1 MKNLINLT
9 TAFVLLF
16 VTVLATAQNNNG
28 KMDTLSY
35 SVGILVGSNLAS
47 QGIKD
52 VEVTDLAIGLSD
64 AMNGGNLRISME
76 EANQVLQAYVES
88 QQSKLMAEAVGEGA
102 AFLEANAKREGVI
115 TTASGL
121 QYEVLKKGE
130 GPKPGLKDKVTTHYH
145 GTLLDGSVFDSSY
158 DRGQPASFPVSGVIA
173 GWTEALQ
180 MMPVGSKWRLYVP
193 YDLAYGE
200 RGAGGKIKPYATL
213 IFDVELLSID

>member
-1 MKNLINLT
+1 MNNLFNLT
-9 TAFVLLF
+9 TAIVMLLF
-16 VTVLATAQNNNG
+16 SSMTFAQNNKG
-28 KMDTLSY
+28 QMDTLSY

-52 VEVTDLAIGLSD
+52 VEVSDLAIGLSD
-64 AMNGGNLRISME
+64 AMSGGELRISME

-88 QQSKLMAEAVGEGA
+88 QQSKLMAESIGEGA
-102 AFLEANAKREGVI
+102 AFLEANAKREGVM

-121 QYEVLKKGE
+121 QYEVLKKGD
-130 GPKPGLKDKVTTHYH
+130 GAMPGLKDKVTTHYH
-145 GTLLDGSVFDSSY
+145 GTLIDGTVFDSSY